1 MRIVYIHGTSAPA
14 DQLDEHTAAVA
25 DAIVVRD
32 ASADRTRYDALLALL
47 DEGDELLTPGLE
59 HLGDTARTALAALRR
74 AVDAGIRVTLL
85 RDGLEGGVVLQA
97 AALLEALPDAG
108 EAPPPR
114 RPGGRPYGRV
124 TPERVAQILAL
135 SAAGVVV
142 REIAVTVGLSVGAV
156 MKVRRTHRAVP
167 RAPWT
172 ADGLAECLGSAD

>member
-1 MRIVYIHGTSAPA
+1 MRIVYIHSASAPA
-14 DQLDEHTAAVA
+14 GPFDQHAT
-25 DAIVVRD
+25 AIVDARTLTD
-32 ASADRTRYDALLALL
+32 ASVDRAGYDALLALL
-47 DEGDELLTPGLE
+47 GDGDDLLIPGLE

-97 AALLEALPDAG
+97 AALLEALPDAD
-108 EAPPPR
+108 EPPPPR
-114 RPGGRPYGRV
+114 RPGGRPYARV
-124 TPERVAQILAL
+124 TPERVARILAL
-135 SAAGVVV
+135 SAVGVVV

-156 MKVRRTHRAVP
+156 MKVRQAHRAAP